1 MIGASIYGFI
11 DYNKTHK
18 KKEFKEMYTEKNT
31 QATVV
36 AATTDEPVNS
46 KETVVTE
53 KTKTVLSKKAVAEKS
68 KEANPVQPIATEDKL
83 VTEKK
88 EFGNEPA
95 VTVEPAEESS
105 ALKTVKKKRK
115 LKKEFFS
122 RAPLRDE
129 EEVLIEPAKEK
140 TKKTAGKEL

>member
-11 DYNKTHK
+11 DYKQTHK
-18 KKEFKEMYTEKNT
+18 KKEFKEMYTEKKT
-31 QATVV
+31 EATVV